1 MFGHGLISVL
11 IYFKKNITI
20 ILECFIVFFFAR
32 HGLDHD
38 VEKALHVLA

>member
-20 ILECFIVFFFAR
+20 ILECFIVFF
-32 HGLDHD
+32 LQDM
-38 VEKALHVLA
+38 ALIMM